1 MQQNALPIVI
11 HACPSIRLKNGISY
25 SSRFK
30 NFSTHEKKILDN
42 AAKFIYE
49 HLIEL
54 KHNVTS
60 IILDKLKKNL
70 LEVGVNKIDY
80 LEVRNEKEL
89 SFASLY
95 EKYRLFVAFYIGNI
109 RVIDNFALH
118 YKVKNKK

>member
-54 KHNVTS
+54 KHNATS
-60 IILDKLKKNL
+60 ITKPR
-70 LEVGVNKIDY
+70 KIV
-80 LEVRNEKEL
+80 ETHAHTIQTQFEQ
-89 SFASLY
+89 ATM
-95 EKYRLFVAFYIGNI
+95 
-109 RVIDNFALH
+109 
-118 YKVKNKK
+118 